1 MRYWLLTNRT
11 YGTWLPGDRRGS
23 VTDVRDRRL
32 SDPVSSHRLT
42 HNKPGEACEAHLAGL
57 ERSAHSR
64 LKGPPILLTTP
75 QAAVFLEQLRETATY
90 RGWLLQAVAIMTNH
104 FHLVVAVTGDP
115 KPRKILADFKSYG
128 TRALNRQFGR
138 PPSETWWATNGSKRK
153 LPDQRAIAG
162 AINYVLH
169 KQPNPLLTWAPAEP
183 PTLGEPRA

>member
-169 KQPNPLLTWAPAEP
+169 KHPHQQLTWAPADP
-183 PTLGEPRA
+183 PTLG